1 MRHSTT
7 TALAI
12 ATFLTFTTFLPL
24 SAAAK
29 EPLAPQT
36 GEAACYSPRLTGHRT
51 TSGQRYNPNAL
62 TAAHGTIPLG
72 SHVKV
77 TNLENGKSVV
87 VLVND
92 HMSSRGKIIM
102 DISRRAC
109 NELQFGPGGEA
120 KVKLEVEPS
129 NGAAASP

>member
-1 MRHSTT
+1 MRHTPT

-12 ATFLTFTTFLPL
+12 AAFFTFTTAFSL

-29 EPLAPQT
+29 EPLGPQT
-36 GEAACYSPRLTGHRT
+36 GEAACYSRRLTGHRT

-102 DISRRAC
+102 DISGRAC
-109 NELQFGPGGEA
+109 DELHFGPGGEA
-120 KVKLEVEPS
+120 RVKLEVEPS
-129 NGAAASP
+129 TAAASR

>member
-1 MRHSTT
+1 MRHTPPT
-7 TALAI
+7 LVAI
-12 ATFLTFTTFLPL
+12 ATFLTFTAVFSL
-24 SAAAK
+24 SVAAK
-29 EPLAPQT
+29 ESSGPQT
-36 GEAACYSPRLTGHRT
+36 GEAACYSRRLTGHRT

-102 DISRRAC
+102 DVSRRAC
-109 NELQFGPGGEA
+109 DELQFGPGGEA

-129 NGAAASP
+129 TAAASR